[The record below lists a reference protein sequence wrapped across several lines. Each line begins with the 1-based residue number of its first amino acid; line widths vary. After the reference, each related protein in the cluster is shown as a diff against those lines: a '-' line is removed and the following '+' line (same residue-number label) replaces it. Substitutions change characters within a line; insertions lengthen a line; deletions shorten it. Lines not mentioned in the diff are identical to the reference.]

1 MAEAKRQA
9 DVRWEGN
16 LQNGSG
22 ALDLTSSEALEQ
34 SAVSFASRAEDP
46 AGQTSPEE
54 LIAAAHA
61 SCYAMALSNVLGE
74 GGNDP
79 EELNVGAT
87 CTLDLDNLEIS
98 TIELNVRGRVPGMDE
113 GQFEEAARAAE
124 QMCPVSNALR
134 GNVEIELNAS
144 LEG

>member
-9 DVRWEGN
+9 DVKWEGN

-22 ALDLTSSEALEQ
+22 NLDLASSGALEQ
-34 SAVSFASRAEDP
+34 SAVSFATRAEDP

-79 EELNVGAT
+79 EELDVSAT
-87 CTLDLDNLEIS
+87 CVLDLDNLKIS
-98 TIELNVRGRVPGMDE
+98 TIELNVRGRISGMDE
-113 GQFEEAARAAE
+113 SSFEDATKEAE

-134 GNVEIELNAS
+134 NNVEIKLNTS

>member
-9 DVRWEGN
+9 DVKWEGD
-16 LQNGSG
+16 LQSGSG
-22 ALDLTSSEALEQ
+22 SLDLASSGTLEQ
-34 SAVSFASRAEDP
+34 SAVSFATRAEDP

-54 LIAAAHA
+54 LVAAAHV

-79 EELNVGAT
+79 EELDVSAT
-87 CTLDLDNLEIS
+87 CTLDLDNLKIS

-113 GQFEEAARAAE
+113 DQFGEAAQEAE

-134 GNVEIELNAS
+134 GNVEIELNTS
-144 LEG
+144 LLG

>member
-9 DVRWEGN
+9 DVKWEGN

-22 ALDLTSSEALEQ
+22 SLDLTSSSALEG
-34 SAVSFASRAEDP
+34 SGVSFATRAEDP

-54 LIAAAHA
+54 LVAAAHA
-61 SCYAMALSNVLGE
+61 SCYAMAFSNVLGE

-79 EELNVGAT
+79 EELNVGAV
-87 CTLDLDNLEIS
+87 CTLDLDNLKIS
-98 TIELNVRGRVPGMDE
+98 TIELNVRGRVSGMDE
-113 GQFEEAARAAE
+113 GQFEEAAKEAE

-134 GNVEIELNAS
+134 GNVEIVLNTS
-144 LEG
+144 LES